1 MLLAATLEDAPGSA
15 AAAPPSHR
23 LTAHSPAAALV
34 LQPSPTVHHLPQ
46 MIDSRGLLEEWRLG
60 CEVAVG
66 RTFGAARRFLHRLLW
81 LDEGSSGSGSGRHRS
96 SRAGS
101 PADLLERRM
110 RRSTP
115 PPQHMAA
122 VSEEA
127 AAAGEAAAEATSG
140 AVAAGSGAAAAGA
153 GAAAARRSSRKRIPL
168 RNMLRSGRHW
178 EEDLSVWTASDVI
191 LREGY
196 PLEQHSVT
204 TPGAHG
210 GGWAGQLCLPWLGAH
225 VLPRCRSANRFMH
238 RACLSP
244 SVAPMLLSQATCAL
258 PCSAD
263 GYVLQVQRIPRHG
276 ARDVVFFQHGVL
288 DTSLGWVSLCG
299 VAN

>member
-1 MLLAATLEDAPGSA
+1 
-15 AAAPPSHR
+15 
-23 LTAHSPAAALV
+23 
-34 LQPSPTVHHLPQ
+34 
-46 MIDSRGLLEEWRLG
+46 MIGGRGLLEEWRLG

-81 LDEGSSGSGSGRHRS
+81 LDDSSGGRLGS

-110 RRSTP
+110 RRATP
-115 PPQHMAA
+115 PPQHLAA

-127 AAAGEAAAEATSG
+127 VAAGEAAAAATGS
-140 AVAAGSGAAAAGA
+140 AMATGSGAAAADV
-153 GAAAARRSSRKRIPL
+153 GAAAARRPARKRIPL

-204 TPGAHG
+204 TPGARQ
-210 GGWAGQLCLPWLGAH
+210 A
-225 VLPRCRSANRFMH
+225 VLNLSLLRMH
-238 RACLSP
+238 CLS
-244 SVAPMLLSQATCAL
+244 
-258 PCSAD
+258 
-263 GYVLQVQRIPRHG
+263 G
-276 ARDVVFFQHGVL
+276 
-288 DTSLGWVSLCG
+288 
-299 VAN
+299 

>member
-1 MLLAATLEDAPGSA
+1 
-15 AAAPPSHR
+15 
-23 LTAHSPAAALV
+23 
-34 LQPSPTVHHLPQ
+34 

-81 LDEGSSGSGSGRHRS
+81 LDEGGGSGRHGS

-115 PPQHMAA
+115 PLQHLAT

-127 AAAGEAAAEATSG
+127 AAAGEAAAAATS
-140 AVAAGSGAAAAGA
+140 SAAATGA
-153 GAAAARRSSRKRIPL
+153 GAAAADTGAAAAPRPGRKRIPL

-178 EEDLSVWTASDVI
+178 EEDLNVWTASDVI

-210 GGWAGQLCLPWLGAH
+210 GGSECMQVLHRSCLAWSKRAA
-225 VLPRCRSANRFMH
+225 VLLPVTTTPCAA
-238 RACLSP
+238 RA
-244 SVAPMLLSQATCAL
+244 
-258 PCSAD
+258 
-263 GYVLQVQRIPRHG
+263 
-276 ARDVVFFQHGVL
+276 
-288 DTSLGWVSLCG
+288 
-299 VAN
+299 